1 MKKGREDMAA
11 IIFKCPNCGGDL
23 RFEPEGQDFKCEYCL
38 SEFSKEQISEAAGGH
53 PVPEPYG
60 QGLHG
65 GKPDVSDS
73 GEESRV
79 SLYSCPSCGA
89 EIVAEETTS
98 ATFCYFCHNPVV
110 LAEKLKG
117 RYHPDQILPFAI
129 DRDKA
134 MDIFGKW
141 ISRKKY
147 VPKAFYSR
155 EQVEKMTGVYFP
167 YWLYG
172 CQVEGKLEAEGIRRK
187 TWVSGST
194 QFTRTEKY
202 DISRDGVMDINHVSR
217 NALSKANRKLAE
229 GVMPFETD
237 KLQPFHMG
245 YLSGFIAE
253 NRDLERE
260 QFDQEVEA
268 EVRQFAGDS
277 LSSGLA
283 GYDSVQIRSKEAH
296 IIHPKWQYVL
306 MPVWTLTYKEEKTGK
321 IYYFACNGQ
330 TGKVCGQL
338 PVDFGRLAFLFI
350 EVFMPVL
357 AALLLAGYFL

>member
-1 MKKGREDMAA
+1 M
-11 IIFKCPNCGGDL
+11 
-23 RFEPEGQDFKCEYCL
+23 
-38 SEFSKEQISEAAGGH
+38 
-53 PVPEPYG
+53 
-60 QGLHG
+60 
-65 GKPDVSDS
+65 
-73 GEESRV
+73 
-79 SLYSCPSCGA
+79 
-89 EIVAEETTS
+89 
-98 ATFCYFCHNPVV
+98 
-110 LAEKLKG
+110 
-117 RYHPDQILPFAI
+117 
-129 DRDKA
+129 
-134 MDIFGKW
+134 
-141 ISRKKY
+141 
-147 VPKAFYSR
+147 
-155 EQVEKMTGVYFP
+155 
-167 YWLYG
+167 
-172 CQVEGKLEAEGIRRK
+172 
-187 TWVSGST
+187 SGST

-277 LSSGLA
+277 LGSGLA
-283 GYDSVQIRSKEAH
+283 GYDSVQVRSKEAH

-350 EVFMPVL
+350 EVFVPVL